1 MAFVEQTDLPEES
14 GYPPPSRMERQ
25 IRDYIGVTV
34 ALIWQRQAIFL
45 AATILTLFYFEPAKS
60 LACYAAVLFTELND
74 LVLTRRVN
82 NTPHI
87 SARAARFLLNWI
99 VANTILSA
107 GAICIFVFMIAQQQ
121 GAGGHFTPLFFL
133 FAAALFAAMNNHQ
146 IFVVLL
152 IRLAIYGVTFFAIV
166 LMDIIQVAPPLSS
179 ELWLHFFTVVFVLY
193 FIIDVSFVFLRLYR
207 RLVNQL
213 EELQDEHERTKI
225 AYRAKSQFVAVV
237 SHELRTPLTSIK
249 GSLDLVNSGM
259 LGPMPEKA
267 QSILKIAGKNSE
279 RLAALINDILDLQKI
294 EAGEVDY
301 RFAPVDVRD
310 LVLDAVD
317 SNRGYANTLKRKI
330 HADVDGREPLLI
342 RADEKRL
349 MQVMANVISNA
360 LKFSHEG
367 GLVTVAFSRIGS
379 KVRITVEDSGVG
391 IPENSKDKVF
401 GKFTQVDST
410 DVREVGGTGLG
421 MNISKKIVED
431 HGGVIDYTSTPGEG
445 TTFFIDLDI
454 LVQEDAA

>member
-1 MAFVEQTDLPEES
+1 M
-14 GYPPPSRMERQ
+14 
-25 IRDYIGVTV
+25 
-34 ALIWQRQAIFL
+34 
-45 AATILTLFYFEPAKS
+45 
-60 LACYAAVLFTELND
+60 
-74 LVLTRRVN
+74 
-82 NTPHI
+82 
-87 SARAARFLLNWI
+87 
-99 VANTILSA
+99 
-107 GAICIFVFMIAQQQ
+107 
-121 GAGGHFTPLFFL
+121 
-133 FAAALFAAMNNHQ
+133 
-146 IFVVLL
+146 
-152 IRLAIYGVTFFAIV
+152 
-166 LMDIIQVAPPLSS
+166 
-179 ELWLHFFTVVFVLY
+179 
-193 FIIDVSFVFLRLYR
+193 
-207 RLVNQL
+207 
-213 EELQDEHERTKI
+213 
-225 AYRAKSQFVAVV
+225 AVV